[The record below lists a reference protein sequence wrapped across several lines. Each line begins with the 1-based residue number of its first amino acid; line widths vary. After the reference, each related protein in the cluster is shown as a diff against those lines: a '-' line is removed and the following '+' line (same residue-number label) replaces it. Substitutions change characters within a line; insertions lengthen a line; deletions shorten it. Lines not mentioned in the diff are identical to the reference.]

1 MLNDVPSV
9 FIGRWVK
16 SIPHNCEIC
25 NRPATISADKFG
37 YSYESVYHCAPC
49 YNDYLRWLERFR
61 RENPQWAA
69 EEDHRRKYPRNFTR
83 GIGDFTDT
91 NTPVLPKNKVSFIE
105 CWLKATVALIVLQG
119 LQDYFNPGDRSVP
132 ITLKFNLMIS
142 AFSGFW
148 IGWIWWSI
156 KK

>member
-1 MLNDVPSV
+1 MEDSRN
-9 FIGRWVK
+9 K
-16 SIPHNCEIC
+16 SFQGGGDL
-25 NRPATISADKFG
+25 S
-37 YSYESVYHCAPC
+37 
-49 YNDYLRWLERFR
+49 
-61 RENPQWAA
+61 NP
-69 EEDHRRKYPRNFTR
+69 
-83 GIGDFTDT
+83 